1 MKELLQQLLARPIA
15 FHPAL
20 ARAAGGAAA
29 GLFLSQLFYWCDK
42 GGHPDGWIYK
52 DADEWERETCLTRA
66 EQRTARNALRGKG
79 LIEESDVR
87 KLKINQFGS
96 TLAYRIN
103 WTNLEAAL
111 IAAQPGKKDAA

>member
-1 MKELLQQLLARPIA
+1 MKELLQQLLAQPIA

-29 GLFLSQLFYWCDK
+29 GLFLSQLFYWSGK
-42 GGHPDGWIYK
+42 GKHADGWIYK

-111 IAAQPGKKDAA
+111 IAAQPGKKGAA